1 MSTLELGINCFVA
14 ADVGYNYLALERQ
27 SLSRTQGFVSQSTLS
42 RTALEVA
49 KPRMSYA
56 GMMSCLRSALSSEC
70 FGSGT
75 E

>member
-27 SLSRTQGFVSQSTLS
+27 NLSRTQGFVSQSTLS
-42 RTALEVA
+42 RTTLEVA
-49 KPRMSYA
+49 KPRLSYTE
-56 GMMSCLRSALSSEC
+56 MMRCLQSAVSSRC
-70 FGSGT
+70 FRSGT